1 MKKII
6 ISQLAL
12 MLLLISCNSYNENSD
27 FVEHSETELSS
38 SDELVSEGNSDAGYF
53 KNEKLNTLALTKDLS
68 SDYSTS
74 SNGVSNGGISN
85 APKKVKNN
93 YNSKIIRT
101 ADLKLKVENV
111 NKSSSKIS
119 NLVDMNG
126 GYVSSQ
132 NLSSDKNYYQSI
144 NSNDDFEIREFEIVT
159 SNVIYVRV
167 PSKNFHNVLKSIKG
181 IALSE
186 DYIKINTQD
195 VSEEYVDLETRL
207 KTKKEVE
214 ARYIEIL
221 RSKAKTLSD
230 ILTAEDKIRVIREE
244 IEAVEGRLNFLN
256 NKVNLSTIQI
266 EIYQDT
272 YYTQEQVKINTYE
285 ATDWNFGE
293 KVIKSISS
301 GWNGILWFVVGILY
315 FWPFLLIGGIVFFIV
330 RRKLAQRK

>member
-330 RRKLAQRK
+330 RRKLAKRK